1 MELTAPNKSQI
12 RAVFSNANYV
22 RLLLAQIT
30 GALGDRIHQ
39 MALLTF
45 VLLVTSSTN
54 TTKHVADI
62 TFWGIV
68 PSVIFG
74 PFALAIVDR
83 WPWKRTMLASTLF
96 RFALAMAM
104 PWALAKWA
112 NVHAAWITAF
122 CLGTFAA
129 VFAPCR
135 LAIMPNLV
143 PKNQLITTNAI
154 SSQVGNIATILG
166 VPLGSYIVD
175 VTSID
180 SGFYMD
186 AVLLLGASAFLLLL
200 KPARSSSQVG
210 ELPLAP
216 RALQLAGQFMDGLRY
231 LRAHASVRLIL
242 LFFWYLSLVSAVL
255 YVCLFSYSIE
265 ILHLGGRGTGQLL
278 GMLGLGMGAGAIL
291 LVLIPRVGAHPRLPY
306 VALAGAGLLI
316 WRMSQGGSSH
326 FVAALLFGIGFCGIL
341 SLIPNDTYLQH
352 HVPDQ
357 VRGRVFVV
365 RGFFAGVIW
374 LFSLQLVKS
383 AVHHMGLVWV
393 LAWLG
398 LGSVIMAALFGL
410 LPTPRPAPARAAR
423 GEVLTPS

>member
-1 MELTAPNKSQI
+1 MELATPNKTQI
-12 RAVFSNANYV
+12 RAVLSNANYV

-45 VLLVTSSTN
+45 VIAVTQSSN
-54 TTKHVADI
+54 TTKHIADI

-68 PSVIFG
+68 PAAVLG

-83 WPWKRTMLASTLF
+83 WPWRRTMLASTLF
-96 RFALAMAM
+96 RFALALAM
-104 PWALAKWA
+104 PWILATWA

-122 CLGTFAA
+122 FLGTFAA

-154 SSQVGNIATILG
+154 SSQVGTIATIIG
-166 VPLGSYIVD
+166 VPLGSFIVD

-186 AVLLLGASAFLLLL
+186 AVLLLGATAFLLLL
-200 KPARSSSQVG
+200 RPARPSAQVREASQ
-210 ELPLAP
+210 AP
-216 RALQLAGQFMDGLRY
+216 NAVQLTEQFMDGLRY
-231 LRAHASVRLIL
+231 LRGHTNVRLIM
-242 LFFWYLSLVSAVL
+242 LFFWYLTLVSAIL
-255 YVCLFSYSIE
+255 YVCLFSFSIE
-265 ILHLGGRGTGQLL
+265 VLHLGGRGTGQLL
-278 GMLGLGMGAGAIL
+278 GILGLGMGAGAVL
-291 LVLIPRVGAHPRLPY
+291 LVLNPRLGDQPRLPY
-306 VALAGAGLLI
+306 LALAGAGLLI

-352 HVPDQ
+352 HVPDR

-365 RGFFAGVIW
+365 RGFFASVIW
-374 LFSLQLVKS
+374 LVSLQLVKS

-398 LGSVIMAALFGL
+398 LSSVVMAVIFGL
-410 LPTPRPAPARAAR
+410 LPAPRQTSPTSPKR
-423 GEVLTPS
+423 EVLTTT